1 MRILLIFMVF
11 WFTIFF
17 SSSFFGGT
25 GESDLSLFFFGIV
38 AEAGASIFLLLLL
51 VLTFGSKFPEFSF
64 FPLLGHGFGSLTFIV
79 FLFFYKKTIFRLN
92 V

>member
-11 WFTIFF
+11 WFSPFF
-17 SSSFFGGT
+17 SSFFGGT

-51 VLTFGSKFPEFSF
+51 LLVLTFGSKFPEFSF
-64 FPLLGHGFGSLTFIV
+64 FPLLGHDGFGSLTLIV
-79 FLFFYKKTIFRLN
+79 FLL
-92 V
+92 